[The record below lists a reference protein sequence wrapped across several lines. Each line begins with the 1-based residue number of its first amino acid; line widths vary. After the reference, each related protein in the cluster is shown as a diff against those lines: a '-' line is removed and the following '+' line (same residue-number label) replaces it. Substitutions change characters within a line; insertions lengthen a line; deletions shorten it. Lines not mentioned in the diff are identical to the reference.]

1 MANGHVHDAS
11 AILAPP
17 PVIAPSILDSDLS
30 NLANECDR
38 LLRSGADRLHLDV
51 MDGHFVPNLTFGHPV
66 VRSLRPHLRRDEY
79 IEVHMMVSA
88 PEQVYDFLV
97 YDFLVYDF
105 LVYDLLKSS
114 YFYRV
119 I

>member
-1 MANGHVHDAS
+1 MANGSVPNAS
-11 AILAPP
+11 APHAPLP
-17 PVIAPSILDSDLS
+17 LIAPSILDSDLS

-79 IEVHMMVSA
+79 VEVHMMVSA
-88 PEQVYDFLV
+88 PEQVCKVIRWLSV
-97 YDFLVYDF
+97 
-105 LVYDLLKSS
+105 
-114 YFYRV
+114 RV
-119 I
+119 ITRTLNQ